1 MSLLPGERA
10 GKHVKPILTMAII
23 DGGGELPWTIEVND
37 RTWGIFRREV
47 DAVIYLSN
55 VTGVPRASIDIMR
68 AVERANKDGA

>member
-10 GKHVKPILTMAII
+10 GKHVKSIETMAII
-23 DGGGELPWTIEVND
+23 NRGGELPWLIEINHMA
-37 RTWGIFRREV
+37 WGIFRKED